1 MLLKSYQQMTLDA
14 LDGFL
19 SRTLASGPAAAF
31 AHAVAEQEAQARLEG
46 RKMEPRAYRPLD
58 QLPEVPYVCLRLPT
72 GGGKTLLAAESIRLA
87 ARSYLGR
94 AYPLVLWM
102 VPSDAIKSQTLEA
115 LKDRDHAYRRRLDDS
130 FGGHVRVFDIAEFE
144 TLRPQD
150 MARSACVVVS
160 TIQAFR
166 VTNTVGR
173 RVYAHHEELETHFSG
188 VPTEGMEVVSAEEAA
203 GNDMLREGAV
213 KYSFSNLLY
222 HQRPLM
228 IVDEAHNAVSGLSRE
243 VQARIRP
250 TAIIEFTAT
259 PRGVNNILFS
269 VTASALKDEE
279 MIKLPIR
286 VRPHDDWREAVS
298 STVATRAM
306 LEDKAKRDRDFIRP
320 VALYQ
325 AQARNG
331 HPTVEEVKA
340 YLMEEKLIPE
350 AWIKIA
356 TGEQRELDGV
366 NLRDPSVPVRHVIT
380 VAALKEGWDC
390 PSAYVLCA
398 TQNLSSTTA
407 VEQLLGRV
415 LRMPYA
421 TRRKDPTLNCAYA
434 HVSEPNFAAAA
445 NGLRDKLIDMGFT
458 DEEVRENLQ
467 PRGVDQD
474 DQGRLF
480 DPDPVRPKPVLQ
492 VTVQDT
498 PEVRQTLNDV
508 QEGGVDYV
516 PKADGTLSVGVKGA
530 VSDDVATA
538 VRSVVQDADH
548 GHFDAQLA
556 KHRAQVEAQ
565 KTRAELGA
573 VIEVPRLLVEMEG
586 EVFEADTDAIYE
598 RVEWSLLKHPAE
610 LTEAEL
616 TFRRDEEVVVI
627 DLEGEKL
634 VYSRS
639 TQEMP
644 QLSGLAMPDDAD
656 IEVSLVQWLTRECRD
671 RWIPDA
677 EMQPWIAGLIGK
689 LLEREGVTARTLIDW
704 QHQIAA
710 RIRWKVAEIHKIER
724 ETAHQIMLFDDLA
737 KPTSDAAAVVR
748 FDDQVYRTVP
758 TQPIGAMRFQRHLL
772 GADRAPLLD
781 GDLNG
786 DEFQCAWSL
795 DSLDA
800 VDVWVRNVA
809 KHPDSFWLPRV
820 GSRFYPDFVARLNDG
835 RIFVVEYKG
844 EHLVGAP
851 EAREKDRIGRLWAK
865 TTGNVF
871 LMVRK
876 MAHGVD
882 AGGQMRAI
890 L

>member
-1 MLLKSYQQMTLDA
+1 MLLKSYQQNALDTLDA
-14 LDGFL
+14 FL
-19 SRTLASGPAAAF
+19 ARARATGPAEAF
-31 AHAVAEQEAQARLEG
+31 AHAVTEQEAQARLEG
-46 RKMEPRAYRPLD
+46 RKLEPRAYRPIEHSQD
-58 QLPEVPYVCLRLPT
+58 VPYVCLRLPT

-87 ARSYLGR
+87 GRSYLGR

-115 LKDRDHAYRRRLDDS
+115 LKDRTHAYRRRLDEN

-144 TLRPQD
+144 MLRPQD
-150 MARSACVVVS
+150 LVRSACVVVS

-166 VTNTVGR
+166 VANTVGR
-173 RVYAHHEELETHFSG
+173 RVYSHHEELEPHFSG
-188 VPTEGMEVVSAEEAA
+188 VPTKGMEVVSAEEAA

-213 KYSFSNLLY
+213 KFSFANLLY

-228 IVDEAHNAVSGLSRE
+228 IVDEAHNAVSGLSRQ
-243 VQARIRP
+243 VQERINP
-250 TAIIEFTAT
+250 AAIIEFTAT
-259 PRGVNNILFS
+259 PRERNNILYS
-269 VTASALKDEE
+269 VTASALKNEE

-298 STVATRAM
+298 ASVATRAM
-306 LEDKAKRDRDFIRP
+306 LEEKANRDRDFIRP

-331 HPTVEEVKA
+331 HPTVEEVKT

-356 TGEQRELDGV
+356 TGDQRELDGV
-366 NLRDPSVPVRHVIT
+366 NLRDPSTPVRHVIT

-421 TRRKDPTLNCAYA
+421 TRRKDPALNCAYA
-434 HVSEPNFAAAA
+434 HVSEPSFAAAA
-445 NGLRDKLIDMGFT
+445 EGLRDKLIDMGFT
-458 DEEVRENLQ
+458 DEEVRESLQ

-474 DQGRLF
+474 AQGNLF
-480 DPDPVRPKPVLQ
+480 DSDPVRPKPVLQ

-498 PEVRQTLNDV
+498 PEVRRTLSQFQDD
-508 QEGGVDYV
+508 GVDYI
-516 PKADGTLSVGVKGA
+516 PKSDGTLSIGVKGA
-530 VSDDVATA
+530 VTDDVAGA
-538 VRSVVQDADH
+538 VRSFVRHDDL

-573 VIEVPRLLVEMEG
+573 VIEVPRLLVEMDG
-586 EVFEADTDAIYE
+586 EIFDADTDAIYE

-610 LTEAEL
+610 LSEVEL
-616 TFRRDEEVVVI
+616 SFRRSEDVVEI
-627 DLEGEKL
+627 DLDGERL
-634 VYSRS
+634 VYTRS
-639 TQEMP
+639 TNETP
-644 QLSGLAMPDDAD
+644 QLTGLAMPDDAD
-656 IEVSLVQWLTRECRD
+656 IEISLVQWLTRECRD
-671 RWIPDA
+671 SWIPDA
-677 EMQPWIAGLIGK
+677 EMQPWISALIGK
-689 LLEREGVTARTLIDW
+689 LLDRDGVTVRTLIDW

-710 RIRWKVAEIHKIER
+710 RIRAKIAEIHKIER
-724 ETAHQIMLFDDLA
+724 ARAHQMVLFDDLA
-737 KPTSDAAAVVR
+737 KPTSDASAVIR

-758 TQPIGAMRFQRHLL
+758 TQPISAMRFKRHLL

-786 DEFQCAWSL
+786 EEFSCAWSL
-795 DSLDA
+795 DSLEE

-809 KHPDSFWLPRV
+809 RHPDSFWLPRV
-820 GSRFYPDFVARLNDG
+820 GGRFYPDFVARLKDG
-835 RIFVVEYKG
+835 RILVVEYKG

-851 EAREKDRIGRLWAK
+851 EAREKERIGKLWAK
-865 TTGNVF
+865 ATGNAFV
-871 LMVRK
+871 MVRR
-876 MAHGVD
+876 MAHGLG
-882 AGGQMRAI
+882 ATGQMASA